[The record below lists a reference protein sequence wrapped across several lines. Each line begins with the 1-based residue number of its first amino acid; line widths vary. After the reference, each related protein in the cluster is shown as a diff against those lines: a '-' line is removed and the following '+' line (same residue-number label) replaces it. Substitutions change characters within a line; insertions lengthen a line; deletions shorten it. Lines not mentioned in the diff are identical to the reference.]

1 MNPYL
6 TLQIAHSYLFAGKR
20 KSFWNIFNDVVS
32 YASSTNNYPEA
43 IHPVTNGGS
52 MGDGHHGW
60 AAAEIV
66 LAVHDAFIFE
76 KNNSKQKEL
85 ILLQGIPG
93 EWFLNSSDFY
103 IKNAPVSDGI
113 LDIMIRHEKESS
125 ILINIKLNG
134 LLDTGRRWKISL
146 PFESLEVKEGVKS
159 ITDIRVKD
167 GNSIINL
174 IPGSTQISFAVQS
187 VENQFVN

>member
-1 MNPYL
+1 
-6 TLQIAHSYLFAGKR
+6 
-20 KSFWNIFNDVVS
+20 
-32 YASSTNNYPEA
+32 
-43 IHPVTNGGS
+43 
-52 MGDGHHGW
+52 
-60 AAAEIV
+60 
-66 LAVHDAFIFE
+66 
-76 KNNSKQKEL
+76 
-85 ILLQGIPG
+85 
-93 EWFLNSSDFY
+93 
-103 IKNAPVSDGI
+103 
-113 LDIMIRHEKESS
+113 MIRHEKESS